1 MASVEEILAQLDKNT
16 LKMVRRGSEI
26 NDRRIPFASF
36 GLNQVT
42 GGGLSLGKQHTIFGN
57 ESAGKSAVMLQT
69 IALNQANGLSC
80 LYIDTEKTF
89 DQDWAARLGVDV
101 DKIIVSQVSTMQAAT
116 AEQIKFIEAGID
128 LIVID
133 SRSFL
138 QPQNWYND
146 KELKGLEGTKQIG
159 QFSKDLGVMC
169 NLVQSVNWNTAIVH
183 LSQVRM
189 DLSGMHATH
198 KQDGGKAAE
207 HADSLRIRLTSSKSD
222 AQAIKDQISYGDV
235 LIEEKIGRLVTWEI
249 VKNKLNGNLEKGE
262 YNLHTKGD
270 FVGIDRA
277 SEIVSYAT
285 KFGLIRKAG
294 AWMYFED
301 EQFQGASKL
310 IKRVREDEA
319 LLNRLEKSIIEVYNG

>member
-1 MASVEEILAQLDKNT
+1 MASIDEILAQLDKNT

-26 NDRRIPFASF
+26 SDRRIPFASY
-36 GLNQVT
+36 GLNMAT

-57 ESAGKSAVMLQT
+57 ESAGKSALMLQT

-89 DQDWAARLGVDV
+89 DQTWAARLGVDV
-101 DKIIVSQVSTMQAAT
+101 DRLIVSQVSTMQAAT
-116 AEQIKFIEAGID
+116 EEQIKFIEAGID

-169 NLVQSVNWNTAIVH
+169 NLVQSVNWNTAVVH

-189 DLSGMHATH
+189 DLSGMHASH

-222 AQAIKDQISYGDV
+222 AQAIKGEINYGDI
-235 LIEEKIGRLVTWEI
+235 LIEEKIGRLVTWDL
-249 VKNKLNGNLEKGE
+249 VKNKLNGCLERGE

-270 FVGIDRA
+270 FVGVDRA
-277 SEIVSYAT
+277 SELVSYGT
-285 KFGLIRKAG
+285 KFGLIQKAG
-294 AWMYFED
+294 AWFTLSGER
-301 EQFQGASKL
+301 FQGSTKM
-310 IKRVREDEA
+310 IEYVRNNPEVAEQIAKEIEA
-319 LLNRLEKSIIEVYNG
+319 KAL